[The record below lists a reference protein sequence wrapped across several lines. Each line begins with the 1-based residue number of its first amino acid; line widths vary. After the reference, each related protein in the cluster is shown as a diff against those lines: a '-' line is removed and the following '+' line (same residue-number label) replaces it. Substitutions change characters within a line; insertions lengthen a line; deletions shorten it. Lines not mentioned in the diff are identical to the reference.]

1 MWILLAAM
9 LKEQY
14 LTGIVAANERQG
26 RMICQENRDRRKYQA
41 KPENRLRRHSFNQS
55 RKLQINK
62 GDSH

>member
-41 KPENRLRRHSFNQS
+41 KPENRLRLRFNQS
-55 RKLQINK
+55 RKLQAN
-62 GDSH
+62 